1 MRRLLALITI
11 LSTCV
16 AGLSPLWADGASRL
30 QALTTL
36 DETKQWQGVGRVNL
50 GQRGFCTGTLI
61 APEIVL
67 TAAHCFF
74 DKHSGERVRDRDIEF
89 LAGLRSGRASAYRK
103 VKRAILHPDYVYGS
117 ADKTE
122 RVAADLALIELDR
135 PIRNSAIRPF
145 ATTLN
150 ARLGQQVQVVSY
162 ALDRA
167 EAPSIQK
174 TCHVIGGRSGV
185 YVTSCDVDFG
195 ASGAPVFVLEDGQP
209 RVMSVVSAKAEWN
222 SGKVA
227 VAAGLK
233 DRLDLLLEKLAQSDG
248 VFRRSA
254 VTPRKMSIG
263 SARAET
269 GALFLKP

>member
-1 MRRLLALITI
+1 MRRLLALITVLTTSLVSI
-11 LSTCV
+11 S
-16 AGLSPLWADGASRL
+16 ALWAEDSARL

-36 DETKQWQGVGRVNL
+36 DETKQWRGVGRVDL
-50 GQRGFCTGTLI
+50 GGRGFCTGTLI
-61 APEIVL
+61 APDLVL

-74 DKHSGERVRDRDIEF
+74 DKHSGARLPEREIEF
-89 LAGLRSGRASAYRK
+89 LAGLRGGRASAYRN
-103 VKRAILHPDYVYGS
+103 VKRAILHPDYIYS
-117 ADKTE
+117 SSDDMN

-135 PIRNSAIRPF
+135 PIRNFAIKPF
-145 ATTLN
+145 ETTLN

-162 ALDRA
+162 AMDRA
-167 EAPSIQK
+167 EAPSIQE
-174 TCHVIGGRSGV
+174 TCHIIGGRRGV

-195 ASGAPVFVLEDGQP
+195 ASGAPVFVFENGRP

-227 VAAGLK
+227 IAAGLK
-233 DRLDLLLEKLAQSDG
+233 DRLDVLMEKRSQSDG
-248 VFRRSA
+248 VFRRSN
-254 VTPRKMSIG
+254 VKPRKLSLG